1 MLLKVDCFVIL
12 GITVLMR
19 VKQITMVTFVN
30 KATTAQQ
37 VPQMRLKWLV
47 LLVLSLIGEVS
58 TIPLI
63 VTYVQKEWSVMRLLP
78 QQMVK

>member
-19 VKQITMVTFVN
+19 VKQIIMVTFVN